1 MPARITSET
10 PPFSD
15 EIDAALARIMPPG
28 VPPLVLFTTLARNPH
43 VFQRVMAGGL
53 LDKGSISLREREL
66 VIDRTTA
73 RCGSEYE
80 WGVHV
85 AFFAE
90 AAGFSPA
97 EIATIIDGA
106 NADPLWSPREQ
117 LILRLVDA
125 LHEASTIE
133 DALWAA
139 LKTEF
144 SDEQLIELVVL
155 TASITRSRSS
165 RTRSRF
171 RWRRT
176 PRALRTIGMAAF
188 RPAAREV
195 PADWAA
201 QRHGFHGRTAKT
213 IRRQWPG

>member
-1 MPARITSET
+1 MAARIAPET
-10 PPFSD
+10 PPFSE
-15 EIDAALARIMPPG
+15 EIEASLARIMPPG
-28 VPPLVLFTTLARNPH
+28 VPPLVLFTTLARNRH

-53 LDKGSISLREREL
+53 LDKGAITLREREL

-90 AAGFSPA
+90 AAGLSPA
-97 EIATIIDGA
+97 EIATLIDGA
-106 NADPLWSPREQ
+106 NSDPLWSLREQ

-133 DALWAA
+133 DALWTA

-155 TASITRSRSS
+155 TGFYHTISFITN
-165 RTRSRF
+165 
-171 RWRRT
+171 
-176 PRALRTIGMAAF
+176 ALAI
-188 RPAAREV
+188 PLEENAARF
-195 PADWAA
+195 ADYRNGGVQASSERSA
-201 QRHGFHGRTAKT
+201 G
-213 IRRQWPG
+213 